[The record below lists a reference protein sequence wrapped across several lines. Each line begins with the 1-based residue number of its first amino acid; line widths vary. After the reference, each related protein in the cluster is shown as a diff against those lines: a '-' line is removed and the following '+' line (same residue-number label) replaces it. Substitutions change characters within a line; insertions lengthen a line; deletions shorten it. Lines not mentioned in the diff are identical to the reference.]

1 MKLNLRADGPEQ
13 QAVLKYLESNASDVL
28 AEKINNG
35 SKTLEGCWKFIESQ
49 AKKKAKGQNC
59 VCCTDQ
65 EVFGWAVHYFEE
77 ESIKEGGK
85 AAVEK
90 VDTYKVTPTGIK
102 KVKEEKKKP
111 EPKKEPK
118 KEEVVQLEGQITLFD
133 FVGGNNDG

>member
-13 QAVLKYLESNASDVL
+13 QAVLQYLESNASDVL

-77 ESIKEGGK
+77 DSIKEGEKIK
-85 AAVEK
+85 APAETV
-90 VDTYKVTPTGIK
+90 KVTPTGMK
-102 KVKEEKKKP
+102 KVQP
-111 EPKKEPK
+111 EPKKEKKEPK
-118 KEEVVQLEGQITLFD
+118 KEEAVQLEGQITLFD
-133 FVGGNNDG
+133 FIGGQNDN

>member
-13 QAVLKYLESNASDVL
+13 QAVLQYLESNASDVL

-49 AKKKAKGQNC
+49 AKKKAKGKDC
-59 VCCTDQ
+59 ICCSDQ
-65 EVFGWAVHYFEE
+65 EVFGWAVHFFEE
-77 ESIKEGGK
+77 DSIKEGEK
-85 AAVEK
+85 AKATVEK
-90 VDTYKVTPTGIK
+90 VETVKATPTGLK
-102 KVKEEKKKP
+102 KVEKKP
-111 EPKKEPK
+111 EQK

>member
-13 QAVLKYLESNASDVL
+13 QAVLQYLESNTSDAL

-77 ESIKEGGK
+77 DSIKEG
-85 AAVEK
+85 EK
-90 VDTYKVTPTGIK
+90 VKAPVETFEFTQTGMK
-102 KVKEEKKKP
+102 KVQP
-111 EPKKEPK
+111 EPKKEKKEPK
-118 KEEVVQLEGQITLFD
+118 KEEAVQLEGQITLFD
-133 FVGGNNDG
+133 FVGGQNDN

>member
-13 QAVLKYLESNASDVL
+13 QAVLQYLESNASDVL

-49 AKKKAKGQNC
+49 ARKKAKGKDC
-59 VCCTDQ
+59 ICCSDQ
-65 EVFGWAVHYFEE
+65 EVFGWAVHFFEE
-77 ESIKEGGK
+77 DSIKEGEK
-85 AAVEK
+85 AKTAEK
-90 VDTYKVTPTGIK
+90 VETVKATPTGLK

-111 EPKKEPK
+111 EPK

>member
-1 MKLNLRADGPEQ
+1 MRLNLRADGPEQ
-13 QAVLKYLESNASDVL
+13 QAVLQYLESNASDVL

-90 VDTYKVTPTGIK
+90 GDTYKVTPTGIK

-111 EPKKEPK
+111 EPKEPK
-118 KEEVVQLEGQITLFD
+118 KEEPVMMEGQITLFD
-133 FVGGNNDG
+133 FVGG

>member
-13 QAVLKYLESNASDVL
+13 QAVLQYLESNASDVL

-49 AKKKAKGQNC
+49 AKKKAKGQSC

-77 ESIKEGGK
+77 DSIKEGEKIK
-85 AAVEK
+85 APAETVK
-90 VDTYKVTPTGIK
+90 ATPTGM
-102 KVKEEKKKP
+102 KP
-111 EPKKEPK
+111 EPKKEKKEPK
-118 KEEVVQLEGQITLFD
+118 KEEAVQLEGQITLFD
-133 FVGGNNDG
+133 FIGGQNDN

>member
-13 QAVLKYLESNASDVL
+13 QAVLQYLESNASDVL

-49 AKKKAKGQNC
+49 ARKKAKGKDC
-59 VCCTDQ
+59 ICCSDQ
-65 EVFGWAVHYFEE
+65 EVFGWAVHFFEE
-77 ESIKEGGK
+77 DSIKEAEKK
-85 AAVEK
+85 AEVVKA
-90 VDTYKVTPTGIK
+90 TPTGMK
-102 KVKEEKKKP
+102 KMEP
-111 EPKKEPK
+111 EPKKEKKEPK

>member
-1 MKLNLRADGPEQ
+1 MKLNLSADGSEQ
-13 QAVLKYLESNASDVL
+13 QAVLQYLESNASDVL

-77 ESIKEGGK
+77 DSIKEGEK
-85 AAVEK
+85 EAVEK
-90 VDTYKVTPTGIK
+90 GDTYEVTPTGMK
-102 KVKEEKKKP
+102 KVQP
-111 EPKKEPK
+111 EPKKKEPK

-133 FVGGNNDG
+133 FVGGQNDN

>member
-1 MKLNLRADGPEQ
+1 MKLNLSAEGPEQ
-13 QAVLKYLESNASDVL
+13 QAVLQYLESKASDVL

-77 ESIKEGGK
+77 DSIKEGEK
-85 AAVEK
+85 EAVEK
-90 VDTYKVTPTGIK
+90 GDTYEVTPTGMK
-102 KVKEEKKKP
+102 KVQP
-111 EPKKEPK
+111 EPKKKEPK
-118 KEEVVQLEGQITLFD
+118 KEEVEQLEGQITLFD

>member
-13 QAVLKYLESNASDVL
+13 QAVLQYLESNASDVL

-77 ESIKEGGK
+77 DSIKEGEKIK
-85 AAVEK
+85 APAETVK
-90 VDTYKVTPTGIK
+90 ATPTGMK
-102 KVKEEKKKP
+102 KVQP
-111 EPKKEPK
+111 EPKKE
-118 KEEVVQLEGQITLFD
+118 EAVQLEGQITLFD
-133 FVGGNNDG
+133 FIGGQNDN

>member
-13 QAVLKYLESNASDVL
+13 QAVLQYLESNASDVL

-77 ESIKEGGK
+77 DSIKEGEKIK
-85 AAVEK
+85 APAETVK
-90 VDTYKVTPTGIK
+90 TTPTGMK
-102 KVKEEKKKP
+102 KVQP
-111 EPKKEPK
+111 EPKKEKKEPK
-118 KEEVVQLEGQITLFD
+118 KEEAVQLEGQITLFD
-133 FVGGNNDG
+133 FIGGQNDN